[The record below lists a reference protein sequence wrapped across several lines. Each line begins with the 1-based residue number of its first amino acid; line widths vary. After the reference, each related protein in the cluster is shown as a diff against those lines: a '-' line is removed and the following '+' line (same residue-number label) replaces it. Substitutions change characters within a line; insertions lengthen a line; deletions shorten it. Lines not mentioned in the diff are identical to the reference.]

1 MGRLSQILCTSQITV
16 GLGSPLSLARV
27 SHPACSL
34 FAAQG
39 AITFPTLLGGDARQ
53 CPSFNKNLEHQSG
66 SCSCLQAP
74 ARRAPPALACSA
86 RGRRIRDLR
95 ALGLHCQL
103 QGLRKTPKQACLGT
117 GGKTQDG
124 PLKHHS
130 WWQWG
135 LAQPFQSCNSPSG
148 ATPCEMAPQWSARS
162 GDKRQQAGSLC
173 TKEAGG
179 WVRGGGSWWHR
190 AGGTCGCVTVEL
202 HNLEPACAEAILSP
216 RIFISGLSVSGGGE

>member
-1 MGRLSQILCTSQITV
+1 MVGISHSWWWKETWESTV
-16 GLGSPLSLARV
+16 VTRPWAVGGDGETFTNSLHFPNYCWPGFPPSLARV
-27 SHPACSL
+27 SRPACLL
-34 FAAQG
+34 FAAQR

-86 RGRRIRDLR
+86 RGMRIRDLR
-95 ALGLHCQL
+95 APGPCCQL

-130 WWQWG
+130 WWQRD
-135 LAQPFQSCNSPSG
+135 LAQPFQSCSSPSG
-148 ATPCEMAPQWSARS
+148 ATLCDTAPRRSAKS
-162 GDKRQQAGSLC
+162 GDKRQRAGSLC
-173 TKEAGG
+173 TKETGG
-179 WVRGGGSWWHR
+179 WDRGGGS
-190 AGGTCGCVTVEL
+190 
-202 HNLEPACAEAILSP
+202 
-216 RIFISGLSVSGGGE
+216 